1 MLVLGIFNIPNETRP
16 KVQRWLNTHMRKT
29 QYMYVCTHINP
40 YLQCMGS
47 IVLRR
52 VRSFIPIPFDVL
64 MGSFFFFVKSIK
76 SAINGCREHGSGHR
90 LATSL
95 VVRFRCNVVFFLHL
109 SLRVY
114 LTIVHIFED

>member
-1 MLVLGIFNIPNETRP
+1 MLVLGIFNKPDQKFKGSLIHICAKHNI
-16 KVQRWLNTHMRKT
+16 
-29 QYMYVCTHINP
+29 YVCTHINP

-64 MGSFFFFVKSIK
+64 MGSFFFLVKSIK

-95 VVRFRCNVVFFLHL
+95 VVRFRCNVAFFLHL
-109 SLRVY
+109 GLRVY